1 MMYSIWKNPEKY
13 NSYFIGDWYV
23 SGDSA
28 YQDEDGYFWFQG
40 RVDDVIMTAGERV
53 GPFEV
58 ESKLVEHEAVAEAGV
73 IVNQILSEAKLSK
86 PLFHYAKAMNLLMS

>member
-40 RVDDVIMTAGERV
+40 RVDDVIMTAGDV
-53 GPFEV
+53 
-58 ESKLVEHEAVAEAGV
+58 
-73 IVNQILSEAKLSK
+73 
-86 PLFHYAKAMNLLMS
+86 

>member
-58 ESKLVEHEAVAEAGV
+58 ESKLVEHEAVAEAV
-73 IVNQILSEAKLSK
+73 LSVNQMSEAKLSK